1 MNININSVIGDI
13 VAQNYKTAEVFRSYG
28 IDFCC
33 KGNRTIKD
41 LSESGNFD
49 VEKILNDL
57 EKAQSTGVDFGSE
70 YSTWPLDLLA
80 DYIEKKYH
88 RYIEEKIPL
97 INEYLTKV
105 CKVHG
110 QGYNSLYKIHEL
122 FSSSSEDLLHHIMKE
137 EKILFPYIRKMV
149 SDERQGFSH
158 KSPAFGSIKNPISMM
173 MEEHMTEGDR
183 FAEIASLSNNYTPPA
198 NACNTF
204 LVTYA
209 LLQEYEEKLHQH
221 IHLENNILFP
231 NSINFEEKLIYSLN

>member
-1 MNININSVIGDI
+1 MLRIIRQQKSSGLMALTFVVKATGPSKI
-13 VAQNYKTAEVFRSYG
+13 FRSLA
-28 IDFCC
+28 ISMW
-33 KGNRTIKD
+33 K
-41 LSESGNFD
+41 
-49 VEKILNDL
+49 KILNDL

-110 QGYNSLYKIHEL
+110 QGYNS
-122 FSSSSEDLLHHIMKE
+122 SSEDLLHHMMKE

-183 FAEIASLSNNYTPPA
+183 FAEIA
-198 NACNTF
+198 
-204 LVTYA
+204 
-209 LLQEYEEKLHQH
+209 
-221 IHLENNILFP
+221 
-231 NSINFEEKLIYSLN
+231 

>member
-122 FSSSSEDLLHHIMKE
+122 FSSSSEDLLHHMMKE

-173 MEEHMTEGDR
+173 TTHLNLLV
-183 FAEIASLSNNYTPPA
+183 IARSLSMR
-198 NACNTF
+198 
-204 LVTYA
+204 
-209 LLQEYEEKLHQH
+209 
-221 IHLENNILFP
+221 HL
-231 NSINFEEKLIYSLN
+231 